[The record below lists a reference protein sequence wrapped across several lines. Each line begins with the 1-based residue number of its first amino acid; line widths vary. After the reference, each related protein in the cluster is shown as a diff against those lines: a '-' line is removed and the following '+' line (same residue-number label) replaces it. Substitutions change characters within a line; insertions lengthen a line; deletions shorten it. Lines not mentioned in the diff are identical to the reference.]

1 MAIDQNILNEDA
13 EYRKLKSV
21 IEEELGISEEVKLLA
36 NKLARKIAEEY
47 KPGYTLKVTPFSEK
61 CGEYTIL
68 FDMWD
73 FDKLSD
79 AQKES
84 AEYKG
89 VTYFAKKEIVVFG
102 FTVRGKLFLSKL
114 YEVLQH
120 ELKHVYDLYKSGRN
134 GFFKEGKNSR
144 IYAIAATQ
152 ATNKSLPDEQRAIGY
167 AVYLSHD
174 FEGQAFESG
183 TYGYLMNQDLHF
195 IGDEVEAVKDT
206 MYYKRLMFVRYA
218 YDFIWDNEGRAG
230 EIAETIYGKS
240 LNWLKRTV
248 AGSLKQARRQIG
260 RAVAKVRK
268 DYDWTHGGSS
278 TVWA

>member
-1 MAIDQNILNEDA
+1 MGKNRRIFNEDV
-13 EYRKLKSV
+13 EYGKLKSV
-21 IEEELGISEEVKLLA
+21 IEEELGISNEVKLLA
-36 NKLARKIAEEY
+36 NKMARKIAEDY

-68 FDMWD
+68 FDMRD
-73 FDKLSD
+73 FDKMSE
-79 AQKES
+79 ASREGV
-84 AEYKG
+84 EYKG
-89 VTYFAKKEIVVFG
+89 VTYFTKKEIRVFG
-102 FTVRGKLFLSKL
+102 FTVKGRLLLPNL

-134 GFFKEGKNSR
+134 GFLKKKKDAET
-144 IYAIAATQ
+144 YTVAAAQAI
-152 ATNKSLPDEQRAIGY
+152 NKSLPEEQRAIGY
-167 AVYLSHD
+167 AVYLSHN

-218 YDFIWDNEGRAG
+218 YDFIWNNEERAR
-230 EIAETIYGKS
+230 EIAESIYGKN

-248 AGSLKQARRQIG
+248 GASLKMTRRQIG
-260 RAVAKVRK
+260 RAVAKVRN

>member
-1 MAIDQNILNEDA
+1 MAVGRNILNEDA

-36 NKLARKIAEEY
+36 NNLARKIVWEY

-68 FDMWD
+68 FDVLD
-73 FDKLSD
+73 FDKLSE
-79 AQKES
+79 AQKEG

-89 VTYFAKKEIVVFG
+89 ATYFTKKEIVVFG
-102 FTVRGKLFLSKL
+102 FTVRGKLLLPNL

-134 GFFKEGKNSR
+134 GFFKERKNSR
-144 IYAIAATQ
+144 IYTIAATQ

-183 TYGYLMNQDLHF
+183 TYAFLMRQDLHF

-218 YDFIWDNEGRAG
+218 YGFIWGNEERAG
-230 EIAETIYGKS
+230 EIAESIYGKS

-248 AGSLKQARRQIG
+248 AGSLKMTRRQIG

-268 DYDWTHGGSS
+268 DYDWTHGGGS

>member
-1 MAIDQNILNEDA
+1 MAVGRNILNEDA
-13 EYRKLKSV
+13 ECRKLKSV

-36 NKLARKIAEEY
+36 NKLARKIVDEY
-47 KPGYTLKVTPFSEK
+47 EPGYTIKVTPFSKK

-68 FDMWD
+68 FDVLD
-73 FDKLSD
+73 FDKLSE
-79 AQKES
+79 AQKEG

-89 VTYFAKKEIVVFG
+89 ATYFTKKEIVVFG
-102 FTVRGKLFLSKL
+102 FTVRGKLLLPNL

-144 IYAIAATQ
+144 IYTIAATQ

-167 AVYLSHD
+167 AIYLSHD

-183 TYGYLMNQDLHF
+183 TYAFLMRQDLRF

-218 YDFIWDNEGRAG
+218 YDFIWDNEERAG
-230 EIAETIYGKS
+230 EIAESIYGKS

-248 AGSLKQARRQIG
+248 AGSLKMTRRQIG

-268 DYDWTHGGSS
+268 DYDWTHGGGS